1 MSDARDDGGPA
12 FPVIGAAGLLDDYG
26 GMSLHDYFAAK
37 AMQGLVI
44 AASNNASWSRDIDQW
59 APGKAYEIA
68 DAMIEARQS

>member
-1 MSDARDDGGPA
+1 MSDARDTSGPA
-12 FPVIGAAGLLDDYG
+12 FPNQFYIQVCENT
-26 GMSLHDYFAAK
+26 GMSLRDYFAAK

-59 APGKAYEIA
+59 APSKAYEIA